1 MADPVLHIKDAYF
14 FEVPKVLWPST
25 RNSRTKFPDVWVS
38 LDPEFQEWEF
48 ARLYREFNIFY
59 DLLVDPQI
67 DALQKD
73 EAAFDFMTVLQQ
85 TLGVVTMVPVR
96 SMLLAMDGTMRW
108 DLANQTLTGW
118 KGGKRFDVVLNSRTA
133 TVNEKAMTM
142 EEAPL
147 IFKNRIY
154 VPLKFV
160 ADATGYIISVENGWY
175 VLRPPKK

>member
-1 MADPVLHIKDAYF
+1 M
-14 FEVPKVLWPST
+14 KVLSIL
-25 RNSRTKFPDVWVS
+25 F
-38 LDPEFQEWEF
+38 LML
-48 ARLYREFNIFY
+48 A
-59 DLLVDPQI
+59 LLVSSF
-67 DALQKD
+67 AQKPVKVKV
-73 EAAFDFMTVLQQ
+73 EHKVVAFDAEPREVR
-85 TLGVVTMVPVR
+85 GVTMVPVR

>member
-1 MADPVLHIKDAYF
+1 M
-14 FEVPKVLWPST
+14 KVLSVL
-25 RNSRTKFPDVWVS
+25 F
-38 LDPEFQEWEF
+38 LML
-48 ARLYREFNIFY
+48 A
-59 DLLVDPQI
+59 LLVSSF
-67 DALQKD
+67 AQKPVKVKVED
-73 EAAFDFMTVLQQ
+73 KVVAFDAEPREVR
-85 TLGVVTMVPVR
+85 GVTMVPVR

-160 ADATGYIISVENGWY
+160 ADATGYTISVENGWY